1 MPRWGVVSAA
11 AAPIL
16 LVTGWTVAARLQP
29 DGFDSITQTISALA
43 AVDASHR
50 WVMTSAIIGTGAAQ
64 IATAVALRPAARP
77 GRILLAA
84 GGVCTVLVG
93 LFPLPANDGES
104 TAHAIAAAGSFG
116 LLAVWPLASWHR
128 GGGPWGLRRGVAL
141 AAGCGLIVATGLF
154 FRDAV
159 AGGANIGLT
168 ERAAAVLL
176 NVWPVVVAA
185 SAVAANRSV
194 WQLET
199 SEQSR

>member
-1 MPRWGVVSAA
+1 MPWWGVVSAA

-64 IATAVALRPAARP
+64 IATAVALRPAAHP

-93 LFPLPANDGES
+93 LFPLPANEGES
-104 TAHAIAAAGSFG
+104 APHAIAAAGSFG
-116 LLAVWPLASWHR
+116 LLAIWPLVGWRR
-128 GGGPWGLRRGVAL
+128 GQDVPWGLRRGVAL

-168 ERAAAVLL
+168 ERAAAALL
-176 NVWPVVVAA
+176 NVWPLAVAV
-185 SAVAANRSV
+185 SAVAGTPR
-194 WQLET
+194 T
-199 SEQSR
+199 SH